1 MCYIYLYDYNICVNT
16 IRKTYNMSINIF
28 TYMSTNYTDKELV
41 LLAII
46 QNIPSP
52 MTLEKV
58 E

>member
-1 MCYIYLYDYNICVNT
+1 
-16 IRKTYNMSINIF
+16 MSINIF